1 MANDTAVIDGEFKM
15 IGSEPQSSQERAVA
29 KYSDLVSD
37 TMLAEYRAKFTGL
50 SAETKE
56 GYEEVRKAIAVCRT
70 TRTSVDKKRKELT
83 EEARDWIDVANS
95 EAKRLIAA
103 LEAIEEPLKA
113 KKQAVDDERER
124 VKAEAEAARA
134 RKINDRLLRY
144 MNEAGQPCSVQEA
157 ETWTDDQFES
167 ALAIAR
173 DAHQANLKAEQEA
186 EAERQRIE
194 NERQEELARQQKEVT
209 RQQQELEQ
217 QRAEIDRLRAAQQ
230 AELDRI
236 RQEQDAAKRAHE
248 AELAR
253 IQAEQAEKDRVER
266 EKIEAER
273 AALQAEKDCIEA
285 EEFAK
290 QEAVRQA
297 EEAAKAEAE
306 QKALAERAEQYRI
319 EEQKRIE
326 ALRPDLEKIEKY
338 KTSVLNAVLSV
349 ERPDLQ
355 SETLGMWLEAYV
367 GVIAR
372 CVASQSP
379 VAEQE
384 V

>member
-1 MANDTAVIDGEFKM
+1 MANVIDGEFKV
-15 IGSEPQSSQERAVA
+15 IEPEPKTLQGRAIA

-37 TMLAEYRAKFTGL
+37 AMLAEYREKFTGL
-50 SAETKE
+50 SADTKE

-70 TRTSVDKKRKELT
+70 TRTGVDKKRKELT
-83 EEARDWIDVANS
+83 EEAREWVDVANS

-134 RKINDRLLRY
+134 RKINDRLLRF
-144 MNEAGQPCSVQEA
+144 MNEAGATCSVQEA
-157 ETWTDDQFES
+157 ETWTDEQFES
-167 ALAIAR
+167 ALTIAR
-173 DAHQANLKAEQEA
+173 DAHQANLKAKQEA

-194 NERQEELARQQKEVT
+194 TEKQEAFA
-209 RQQQELEQ
+209 RQQQELQQ
-217 QRAEIDRLRAAQQ
+217 QRAEIDRHKAEQQ

-236 RQEQDAAKRAHE
+236 REEQEAAKRAHE

-253 IQAEQAEKDRVER
+253 MQAEQAEKDRVER

-273 AALQAEKDCIEA
+273 AALQAEKHRIEA
-285 EEFAK
+285 EDLAK

-326 ALRPDLEKIEKY
+326 ALKPDLEKIEKY
-338 KTSVLNAVLSV
+338 KASVLSALESV
-349 ERPDLQ
+349 ERPELQ
-355 SETLGMWLEAYV
+355 SETLGKWLEDYF
-367 GVIAR
+367 GSIAR
-372 CVASQSP
+372 FVL
-379 VAEQE
+379 EQNPQGGL
-384 V
+384 